1 MYTVEPV
8 AESYDPVYDR
18 LRHDLLTGRWAPG
31 LKLAMPRLRACYG
44 TGASPLR
51 EALNRLATEGLVVHS
66 QQRGF
71 NAAEV
76 SQRELEDI
84 MRTRATLEAA
94 ALREAFARRTREQEE
109 GLVLA
114 FHRLSRA
121 PRSAAADS
129 YEENPEWEALHRA
142 FHFAL
147 LIPCDS
153 PSLLAFCGQLY
164 DRAYR
169 YRQLAVSRSFQHR
182 DTLVEHRTIF
192 EAALEGN
199 VELTLELLTAHY
211 RHTGKLFR
219 GF

>member
-1 MYTVEPV
+1 MKTALP
-8 AESYDPVYDR
+8 ATESPDPVYER
-18 LRHDLLTGRWAPG
+18 LRRDLLTGRWMPG
-31 LKLAMPRLRACYG
+31 RKLAMPRLRECYG

-84 MRTRATLEAA
+84 MCTRATLEAA
-94 ALREAFARRTREQEE
+94 ALRKAFARRTRVQEE
-109 GLVLA
+109 ALVLA
-114 FHRLSRA
+114 FHRLSRT
-121 PRSAAADS
+121 PRSVAADS

-147 LIPCDS
+147 LAPCDS
-153 PSLLAFCGQLY
+153 PSLLTFCGQLY

-182 DTLVEHRTIF
+182 DTLLEHRAIF
-192 EAALEGN
+192 DAALEGN
-199 VELTLELLTAHY
+199 LDLTLELLTAHY
-211 RHTGKLFR
+211 GHTGKLFR
-219 GF
+219 GL